1 MRHPGG
7 ALLASPL
14 VKTLLRAPVASIA
27 SQAVGLAQLGLLLLR
42 AGANEATD
50 AYFYLFN
57 LGMLAIT
64 GIIAGVVYPSLLSAE
79 RLSRSDLRLVRNAV
93 PVLSL
98 LMVAGGAAWLAV
110 NQRLGTGLYA
120 LVALSGVNAMVQ
132 GRLWFR
138 AVAAEAGGHAL
149 WIAGVALPANVLA
162 VAALAPPW
170 RDPEIAVT
178 AMVGG
183 LLVGNL
189 ALLAVMARRRI
200 GDDVIA
206 ESPAVGSRAGS
217 AWFSGTASFGFV
229 AQTVMQ
235 SLAVLLPAASI
246 TVLNLANK
254 LVASISA
261 TFVNASM
268 PLLVHGRTDS
278 PALARRFLRVVV
290 LVEAVVGAGVV
301 GVACIVRPDLLVP
314 AVVVAVW
321 LVGSGAAAVAMRM
334 SFRFLPPH
342 EVAKRQMAVVAVVV
356 PAALLSAWSHR
367 FSLTILLCAY
377 AAIDV
382 LVAML
387 LLGPLKDRRMGAPL
401 AAGTIAVA
409 VIWAV
414 GLVHP

>member
-1 MRHPGG
+1 M
-7 ALLASPL
+7 
-14 VKTLLRAPVASIA
+14 KTLLRAPVASIA
-27 SQAVGLAQLGLLLLR
+27 SQAVGLAQIGLLLLR

-64 GIIAGVVYPSLLSAE
+64 GIIAGVVYPSLLSTE
-79 RLSRSDLRLVRNAV
+79 RLSRADLRRIRNAV

-98 LMVAGGAAWLAV
+98 LMVAGGAGWLAV
-110 NQRLGTGLYA
+110 NQRLGSGLYA
-120 LVALSGVNAMVQ
+120 LAALSGVNAVIQ

-138 AVAAEAGGHAL
+138 AVAAEAGGQAV

-170 RDPEIAVT
+170 QDPQVAVT

-183 LLVGNL
+183 LLAGNV
-189 ALLAVMARRRI
+189 ALLLVMVRMRI
-200 GDDVIA
+200 GDDVLDS
-206 ESPAVGSRAGS
+206 SPAVGSRVGS
-217 AWFSGTASFGFV
+217 AWFFGTASFGFV

-268 PLLVHGRTDS
+268 PLLVHGSTDS
-278 PALARRFLRVVV
+278 PAMARRFLRVVV
-290 LVEAVVGAGVV
+290 LVEAVG
-301 GVACIVRPDLLVP
+301 GVALVAVAAVVRPDLLLP
-314 AVVVAVW
+314 AIVVAIW

-356 PAALLSAWSHR
+356 PAALLSAWSDR

-382 LVAML
+382 VVAL
-387 LLGPLKDRRMGAPL
+387 LLVGPLKDRRMGTPL
-401 AAGTIAVA
+401 AAGTLAVA
-409 VIWAV
+409 AIWAASLGRV
-414 GLVHP
+414 L